1 MPHLNELLDRL
12 LTGRSMDEETAAG
25 LARELASGEVEPV
38 LAGALLAALRAKGET
53 PEEIRGLA
61 RGMRGL
67 ALDPGIPG
75 DLGAVD
81 VVGTGGDG
89 SGSLNLSTGAALL
102 AADVKLA
109 ETFGLGGDL
118 AFVLNNREAAYIEG
132 PRAFRELV
140 ERLIQDRSRGE

>member
-102 AADVKLA
+102 AAACGVPVVKHCRSGWNA
-109 ETFGLGGDL
+109 PDSPFFSRPTFT
-118 AFVLNNREAAYIEG
+118 R
-132 PRAFRELV
+132 R
-140 ERLIQDRSRGE
+140 